1 MFVGQEEE
9 EEEEERE
16 RERERNET
24 ETIPTCAWWKASER
38 QSTDDASARFYP
50 IFELFVGL
58 STTQHKYG

>member
-1 MFVGQEEE
+1 MFVRQ

-16 RERERNET
+16 RGKEKKLK
-24 ETIPTCAWWKASER
+24 TIPTCAWWKASER
-38 QSTDDASARFYP
+38 YSTDDASARFYP